1 MDSIMSLFGPIKAGK
16 LFHISVIQ
24 DEPTAQVSE
33 VDAWL
38 WTVQLWSHRTD
49 DCQISGE
56 QFKNVN

>member
-1 MDSIMSLFGPIKAGK
+1 MMDSIMSLFGPIKAGK

-38 WTVQLWSHRTD
+38 WAVQLWSYRTD
-49 DCQISGE
+49 DSQISE
-56 QFKNVN
+56 NSSKM